1 MRAMVEPR
9 GLARHAAP
17 AGILLV
23 FSSGLA
29 LYQLTSLALGPAA
42 SRQIDLSVS
51 IPGVEM
57 ADPPAFLPLGADLV
71 LGTRATTTLDVAM
84 PPPRVAATPRALVA
98 RTPAAA
104 GRPTPAP
111 LPTARKH
118 HEPD

>member
-1 MRAMVEPR
+1 MVEPG
-9 GLARHAAP
+9 GLGRHAAP

-51 IPGVEM
+51 VPRVEM
-57 ADPPAFLPLGADLV
+57 ADPPAPLLLRADLV
-71 LGTRATTTLDVAM
+71 LGTRATTTPGVAM
-84 PPPRVAATPRALVA
+84 LPRKAEATPQPLVA
-98 RTPAAA
+98 RIPAAA
-104 GRPTPAP
+104 VRPTPAP

-118 HEPD
+118 DEPDRLS